1 MPYARRLDDRA
12 HSILFDGGSW
22 PNGRRIAARIY
33 ALAAVPAGLI
43 PGAYLL
49 NDSGADRS
57 AVLVLSVVVL
67 AGLTLTNV
75 GGLSGTAKYGPLA
88 GAVGH
93 CRRRHL
99 RDLRVHS
106 SRSPGKRRRSAAR
119 GPAPPVGAA
128 DSRGQCSTR
137 SEVMIVGT

>member
-1 MPYARRLDDRA
+1 MSNARRLDDRA

-22 PNGRRIAARIY
+22 PNGRRAAARIC

-43 PGAYLL
+43 PCAYLL

-75 GGLSGTAKYGPLA
+75 VGLSGTAKYGPLA
-88 GAVGH
+88 GAVLLWAVSVVGIFVTYVFIPAALLASAAALLGVAP
-93 CRRRHL
+93 RRR
-99 RDLRVHS
+99 
-106 SRSPGKRRRSAAR
+106 
-119 GPAPPVGAA
+119 
-128 DSRGQCSTR
+128 
-137 SEVMIVGT
+137 